1 MSTIP
6 AGYKQ
11 TEVGVIPED
20 WEAKPM
26 GCMATFIGGNA
37 FKSEAA
43 VRGGVKWLK
52 IANVGKRQILWEETS
67 YLPIHYMDEYSHFLL
82 HEGDVV
88 MALTRPIID
97 NELKIARLGKA
108 DVPALLNQR
117 VAKIIPS
124 TSSELDFI
132 YFVLQTRSFVDA
144 MNEAMAGSDPPNIGS
159 RALSVIHVATP
170 PSHREQRAIAA
181 ALSDVDALLA
191 KLDQLIAKKRDLK
204 QATMQQLLTG
214 QTRLP
219 GFSGAWEVKRLGDV
233 AQLVNGFAFKS
244 STYNECGRYKVVTI
258 ANVQD
263 GFMSIEVCNKIAR
276 LPPDIQSHQCLI
288 QGDILISMTGNVGR
302 VCRVCDDDCLL
313 NQRVGKL
320 VPVGID
326 GGFLFCV
333 LRQPGFLATMVT
345 KAKGGAQGNLSRA
358 DITEY
363 ELNLPSS
370 QEQTAIATVL
380 SDMDA
385 ELAALEARRDKTRT
399 LKQGMMQELL
409 TGRMR
414 LV

>member
-1 MSTIP
+1 MAVIP

-20 WEAKPM
+20 WEFVAA
-26 GCMATFIGGNA
+26 GEIGRFRGGNGFPLKFQGEFSGA
-37 FKSEAA
+37 YPFFKVSDMNNEGNETFMRTANNYICETTRKTLGATLFSPNSIVFAKVGAA
-43 VRGGVKWLK
+43 VFLERKK
-52 IANVGKRQILWEETS
+52 ILAQQSCLDNNMAAYELDDSKADYRFV
-67 YLPIHYMDEYSHFLL
+67 HFRLL
-82 HEGDVV
+82 HTKFGDLVSTT
-88 MALTRPIID
+88 AL
-97 NELKIARLGKA
+97 
-108 DVPALLNQR
+108 
-117 VAKIIPS
+117 PS
-124 TSSELDFI
+124 LS
-132 YFVLQTRSFVDA
+132 
-144 MNEAMAGSDPPNIGS
+144 GG
-159 RALSVIHVATP
+159 ALSQIRFPLP
-170 PSHREQRAIAA
+170 PLQEQRAIAA
-181 ALSDVDALLA
+181 TLSDVDALLA

-233 AQLVNGFAFKS
+233 SQLMNGFAFKS
-244 STYNECGRYKVVTI
+244 STYDEFGCYKVVTI

-263 GFMSIEVCNKIAR
+263 GFMSIDVCNKVAR
-276 LPPDIQSHQCLI
+276 LPQDIQFHQRLI

-320 VPVGID
+320 VPNGID
-326 GGFLFCV
+326 DRFLFAV
-333 LRQPGFLATMVT
+333 LRQPSFLVSMVN
-345 KAKGGAQGNLSRA
+345 KAKGGAQGNLSKV

-363 ELNLPSS
+363 ELKLPSRE
-370 QEQTAIATVL
+370 EQTAIATIL

-399 LKQGMMQELL
+399 LKQGMMQDLL
-409 TGRMR
+409 TGRIR